1 MTDYKDVKRCGQIV
15 EHKVKKEKEEEL
27 DKEEKK
33 GEEVKV
39 KRRCSRRI
47 VDGELAAA
55 GRWLII
61 RKREPWL

>member
-39 KRRCSRRI
+39 KRDA
-47 VDGELAAA
+47 VG
-55 GRWLII
+55 G
-61 RKREPWL
+61 